1 MNKKP
6 RQKFKYFEDE
16 KKLSA
21 KLSAK
26 NFLRPESASLML
38 KN

>member
-26 NFLRPESASLML
+26 NCRRPKSASLML
-38 KN
+38 KH